1 MLSPKVASNA
11 GVNRTTQGVF
21 FQPKLAVN
29 QPGDKYEQEAD
40 AMADQVMR
48 MTVQRKCKHCEEE
61 EKRIQRKGADLATPV
76 VDEGFE
82 NYVSSLHGRGT
93 ILSQSERDFF
103 EPRFGYD
110 FSNVRIH
117 TGGDAAQSADRINAL
132 AYTAGTHIV
141 FNTGQYQPGSEN
153 GKRLLAHELTH
164 VVQQGGGTGAIQ
176 RQTARRIAPNLV
188 EVEHEGERYR
198 VTRVLESRRRGS
210 GSSGSI
216 DADIDRTNV
225 TITIKVCRDT
235 TRGTVELGANIPESA
250 IGVAQRILDAVTR
263 GAIGDIERVLEGV
276 DVTPFIEV
284 LVARSGQF
292 NITARGEVTVGLE
305 GVTGGAGSLGIRIGP
320 LDIGIRGQGDD
331 EGWGLSG
338 NITVTP
344 GRTDETFECTSVPLS
359 VKLVCEKWHE
369 VSPYEVTVTVPY
381 RDTQNRF
388 IYFDYAS
395 ATIDRARSAR
405 MLTEITTLLQEGY
418 RVTRVTGHTS
428 PEGPMQRGRRFEG
441 NEQLG
446 QNRATAALAE
456 IESICT
462 AQELSMRD
470 SRRCTADAVRDVQP
484 IGMGELYTLSDDRG
498 REIEGRPLAQ
508 HAVDQ
513 FKTSVDESAHRTE
526 ELLEQMESMSLEQQR
541 DTVYPLLRRATI
553 TLEKSGMRDEQITLE
568 EPAGYRRVGCPQAV
582 ETAARRQ
589 FSF

>member
-1 MLSPKVASNA
+1 MQSPKVTSDTE
-11 GVNRTTQGVF
+11 VKRTIPGVF
-21 FQPKLAVN
+21 FQPKLTIN

-48 MTVQRKCKHCEEE
+48 ITVQRKCKHCEEE
-61 EKRIQRKGADLATPV
+61 EKRIHRKETDLVAPP
-76 VDEGFE
+76 VDEEFE
-82 NYVSSLHGRGT
+82 TYVSSLHGRGT
-93 ILSQSERDFF
+93 VLPRSERDFF

-117 TGGDAAQSADRINAL
+117 TGGEAAQSADRINAL
-132 AYTAGTHIV
+132 AYTSGNNIV
-141 FNTGQYQPGSEN
+141 FNAGQYQPGSEN

-164 VVQQGGGTGAIQ
+164 VVQQGGGNGAIQ
-176 RQTARRIAPNLV
+176 RQTARRVTPNVV

-216 DADIDRTNV
+216 DADIDRTNI
-225 TITIKVCRDT
+225 TITIRVCRDT

-250 IGVAQRILDAVTR
+250 IGVARRILDAVTR
-263 GAIGDIERVLEGV
+263 GAIGDIESVLEGV

-284 LVARSGQF
+284 LIARSGQF
-292 NITARGEVTVGLE
+292 SITARGEVTVGLE

-331 EGWGLSG
+331 DGWTLGG

-369 VSPYEVTVTVPY
+369 ASPYNITVPVPY
-381 RDTQNRF
+381 RDTQSRF
-388 IYFDYAS
+388 IYFDYAA
-395 ATIDRARSAR
+395 ATIDRTRSAR

-418 RVTRVTGHTS
+418 RVTRITGHTS

-446 QNRATAALAE
+446 QSRATAALAE
-456 IESICT
+456 IESICA
-462 AQELSMRD
+462 AQQLRMRD
-470 SRRCTADAVRDVQP
+470 PRRCTADAVRDVQP
-484 IGMGELYTLSDDRG
+484 IGLGELYTLSDDRG
-498 REIEGRPLAQ
+498 REIEGRQLAQ

-513 FKTSVDESAHRTE
+513 FKTSADESAHRTE
-526 ELLEQMESMSLEQQR
+526 ELLEQMETMSPEQQR

-582 ETAARRQ
+582 ETAARVQ
-589 FSF
+589 FSL

>member
-11 GVNRTTQGVF
+11 EANVATNGVF
-21 FQPKLAVN
+21 FQPKLTVN
-29 QPGDKYEQEAD
+29 LPGDKYEQEAD

-48 MTVQRKCKHCEEE
+48 MIVQRKCKHCEEE
-61 EKRIQRKGADLATPV
+61 EKRIQRKGTDSATPA

-82 NYVSSLHGRGT
+82 SYVASLHGRGAV
-93 ILSQSERDFF
+93 LSQSERDFF

-141 FNTGQYQPGSEN
+141 FNTGQYRPGSEN

-164 VVQQGGGTGAIQ
+164 VVQQGGSMGAIQ
-176 RQTARRIAPNLV
+176 RQTARRVAPNV
-188 EVEHEGERYR
+188 VQVEHEGESYR
-198 VTRVLESRRRGS
+198 VTRILESRRRGS

-216 DADIDRTNV
+216 DADIDRTNI

-250 IGVAQRILDAVTR
+250 MGVARRILDAVSR
-263 GAIGDIERVLEGV
+263 GAIGDIEGVLEGV

-292 NITARGEVTVGLE
+292 SITARGEVTVGLE
-305 GVTGGAGSLGIRIGP
+305 RVTGGAGSLGIRIGP
-320 LDIGIRGQGDD
+320 LDIGIRGEGDD
-331 EGWGLSG
+331 EGWMLGG

-359 VKLVCEKWHE
+359 VRLVCEKWHE
-369 VSPYEVTVTVPY
+369 ASPYEITVPVPY

-395 ATIDRARSAR
+395 ASIDRARSAQ

-446 QNRATAALAE
+446 QSRATAALAE
-456 IESICT
+456 MESICA
-462 AQELSMRD
+462 AQQLRMRD
-470 SRRCTADAVRDVQP
+470 SRRCTADAIRDVQP
-484 IGMGELYTLSDDRG
+484 IGLGELYTLSDDRG
-498 REIEGRPLAQ
+498 REIEGRRLAQ

-513 FKTSVDESAHRTE
+513 FKTSADESAHRTE

-553 TLEKSGMRDEQITLE
+553 TLEKSGMRDEQVTLE
-568 EPAGYRRVGCPQAV
+568 EPAGYRSVGCPQAV

>member
-11 GVNRTTQGVF
+11 EANVATNGVF
-21 FQPKLAVN
+21 FQPKLTVN
-29 QPGDKYEQEAD
+29 LPGDKYEQEAD

-48 MTVQRKCKHCEEE
+48 MIVQRKCKHCEEE
-61 EKRIQRKGADLATPV
+61 EKRIQRKGTDSATPA

-82 NYVSSLHGRGT
+82 SYVASLHGRGT
-93 ILSQSERDFF
+93 VLSQSERDFF

-141 FNTGQYQPGSEN
+141 FNTGQYRPGSEN

-164 VVQQGGGTGAIQ
+164 VVQQGGSMGAIQ
-176 RQTARRIAPNLV
+176 RQTARRVAPNV
-188 EVEHEGERYR
+188 VQVEHEGESYR
-198 VTRVLESRRRGS
+198 VTRILESRRRGS

-216 DADIDRTNV
+216 DADIDRTNI

-250 IGVAQRILDAVTR
+250 MGVARRILDAVSR
-263 GAIGDIERVLEGV
+263 GAIGDIEGVLEGV

-292 NITARGEVTVGLE
+292 SITARGEVTVGLE

-320 LDIGIRGQGDD
+320 LDIGIRGEGDD
-331 EGWGLSG
+331 EGWMLGG
-338 NITVTP
+338 NIAVTP

-359 VKLVCEKWHE
+359 VRLVCEKWHE
-369 VSPYEVTVTVPY
+369 ASPYEITVPVPY

-395 ATIDRARSAR
+395 ASIDRARSAQ
-405 MLTEITTLLQEGY
+405 MLTEVTTLLQEGY

-446 QNRATAALAE
+446 QSRATAALAE
-456 IESICT
+456 MESICA
-462 AQELSMRD
+462 AQQLRMRD
-470 SRRCTADAVRDVQP
+470 SRRCTADAIRDVQP
-484 IGMGELYTLSDDRG
+484 IGLGELYTLSDDRG
-498 REIEGRPLAQ
+498 REIEGRRLAQ

-513 FKTSVDESAHRTE
+513 FKTSADESAHRTE

-553 TLEKSGMRDEQITLE
+553 TLEKSGMRDEQVTLE
-568 EPAGYRRVGCPQAV
+568 EPAGYRSVGCPQAV